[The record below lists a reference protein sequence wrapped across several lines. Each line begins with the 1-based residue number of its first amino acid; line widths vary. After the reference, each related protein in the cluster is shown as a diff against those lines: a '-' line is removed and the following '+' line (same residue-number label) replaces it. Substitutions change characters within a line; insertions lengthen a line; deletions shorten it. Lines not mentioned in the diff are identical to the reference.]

1 VHRVTAAGSRL
12 GNQGNVKLFL
22 IGGVVGL
29 ALGVGLTVLYFS
41 LATFFEVNAKALD
54 RRSGTVVEGDKYT
67 EGTSDKRKA
76 G

>member
-1 VHRVTAAGSRL
+1 LIA
-12 GNQGNVKLFL
+12 NQGNVKLFL

-29 ALGVGLTVLYFS
+29 AVGVGLTVLYFS
-41 LATFFEVNAKALD
+41 LVTFFQVNAKGLD
-54 RRSGTVVEGDKYT
+54 SKGQATAKADKYT